1 MPKNVMRYKG
11 HCAEISFDSEVDV
24 FHGRVIAATGVIDFY
39 GRPVAELRREL
50 KNSVEGHIARR
61 EEEGMP
67 PAKTLKELILA
78 MPDVGD
84 DADFE
89 RPREP

>member
-11 HCAEISFDSEVDV
+11 YRAEISFDSEADV
-24 FHGRVIAATGVIDFY
+24 FHDRIVATTGVIDFY
-39 GRPVAELRREL
+39 GRTPAELRREL
-50 KNSVEGHIARR
+50 KNSVEDYNAWRK
-61 EEEGMP
+61 EEGSP
-67 PAKTLKELILA
+67 PAKTLKELLLA

-89 RPREP
+89 RPRER